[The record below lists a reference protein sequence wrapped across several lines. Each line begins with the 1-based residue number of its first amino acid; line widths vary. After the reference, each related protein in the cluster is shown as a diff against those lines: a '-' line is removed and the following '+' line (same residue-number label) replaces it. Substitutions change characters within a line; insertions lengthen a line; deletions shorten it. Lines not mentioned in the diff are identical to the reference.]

1 MSYWIFKTEPETF
14 SIDDLARLKS
24 TTWDGVRNYQVRNM
38 IRDDIKIGDVVFVYH
53 SNAGDQTGVVGI
65 TVVSSKAHPDML
77 AFDSKSDYYD
87 PKSKKETP
95 TWLAIDI
102 TFKSKAKQPLTLAQ
116 MKTNKKLEGLRILE
130 KGTRLSITP
139 VSAKHAEVINTA
151 ILS

>member
-14 SIDDLARLKS
+14 SIDDLARLAS

-53 SNAGDQTGVVGI
+53 SNAGDQTGIVG
-65 TVVSSKAHPDML
+65 TATVSSKAHPDML
-77 AFDSKSDYYD
+77 AFDPKSDYYD
-87 PKSKKETP
+87 PKSKKDTP

-102 TFKSKAKQPLTLAQ
+102 KFKSKAKNPIPLAQ

-139 VSAKHAEVINTA
+139 VSAKHARVINTA